1 VACDDPRF
9 GFSKW
14 AVSLNDMP
22 PGLDALLP
30 PSDVRWRQD
39 VRLLEQ
45 GRYDEVR
52 SHTAAVQHAA
62 RSCSCAWMTH
72 VGLLAP

>member
-1 VACDDPRF
+1 MQSGRF
-9 GFSKW
+9 AFTGW

-22 PGLDALLP
+22 EGMERLLP

-52 SHTAAVQHAA
+52 SSNWCFT
-62 RSCSCAWMTH
+62 
-72 VGLLAP
+72 